1 MNAGQSLKVKAGA
14 VLDGG
19 RNVWPEGKGGT
30 FWMLPSSFR
39 VFEIERVYTN
49 SGGTPVTAL
58 TLQQVCK
65 RCGCWVRSASGF
77 EVTGI
82 IYGDASTVEGIQ
94 VDGWKAR
101 RFSARKSR
109 QWLDI
114 KAGGT
119 LCRACYR
126 DSGGKCHS
134 PIR

>member
-1 MNAGQSLKVKAGA
+1 MTGSQSLQVKAGA

-30 FWMLPSSFR
+30 FWILPSSFR

-49 SGGTPVTAL
+49 SGGTPVTVL
-58 TLQQVCK
+58 TLQQACK
-65 RCGCWVRSASGF
+65 RCDRRVRSTGGF

-82 IYGDASTVEGIQ
+82 IYGDASAVEGIQ

-101 RFSARKSR
+101 RFSARKAR
-109 QWLDI
+109 QWLDT

-119 LCRACYR
+119 LCQGCHR
-126 DSGGKCHS
+126 DSGGKHHS